1 MNGNSL
7 FGTLLEIFDGNRV
20 KAKEYMHSFKRWWA
34 LNEEKTVFD
43 NPYK

>member
-1 MNGNSL
+1 MTLPEVFNGN
-7 FGTLLEIFDGNRV
+7 RA
-20 KAKEYMHSFKRWWA
+20 KAKEYMRSFKCWWA